1 MMLGKLSERRKPS
14 ARRGRM
20 PLVDGGRPH
29 GFAALSRHDDSALE
43 WVHLEGRLWRL
54 LAPSPAPEP
63 FLHAPMRACSE
74 RPDIG
79 AAVAT
84 DLAGKARL
92 KIG

>member
-1 MMLGKLSERRKPS
+1 VS
-14 ARRGRM
+14 AWAS
-20 PLVDGGRPH
+20 H

-43 WVHLEGRLWRL
+43 RVHLEGRLWRL
-54 LAPSPAPEP
+54 LAPSPGPER
-63 FLHAPMRACSE
+63 FLHAPMRVLEE

-84 DLAGKARL
+84 DPAGKERL